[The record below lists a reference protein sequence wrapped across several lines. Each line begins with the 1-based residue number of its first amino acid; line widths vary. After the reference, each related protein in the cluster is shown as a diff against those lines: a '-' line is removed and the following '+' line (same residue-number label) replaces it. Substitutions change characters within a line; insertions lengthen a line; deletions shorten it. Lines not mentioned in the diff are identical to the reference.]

1 MKIKNSQKFL
11 LNSMTKQDYRT
22 GMVQLMILLEEHS
35 EEFKTPE
42 QLVALVHEYTELL
55 ATVYSLDHD
64 DDDLYFDEMDDIIL
78 DDEEDE
84 DDEDKDGDDE

>member
-11 LNSMTKQDYRT
+11 LNSMTKKDYRT
-22 GMVQLMILLEEHS
+22 GMVQLMIMLKEHS

-64 DDDLYFDEMDDIIL
+64 DDDLYFDDTDDT
-78 DDEEDE
+78 DFDEEN
-84 DDEDKDGDDE
+84 DKDGDDE

>member
-11 LNSMTKQDYRT
+11 LNFMTKQDYRT

-64 DDDLYFDEMDDIIL
+64 DDDLCFDEMDDIIL

-84 DDEDKDGDDE
+84 EDKDGDDE

>member
-42 QLVALVHEYTELL
+42 QLVALVHEYTELF

-64 DDDLYFDEMDDIIL
+64 DDDLYFDETDDIIL

-84 DDEDKDGDDE
+84 EDKDGDDE

>member
-11 LNSMTKQDYRT
+11 LNSMTKKDYRT
-22 GMVQLMILLEEHS
+22 GMVQLMIMLEEHS

-64 DDDLYFDEMDDIIL
+64 DDDLYFDDADDT
-78 DDEEDE
+78 DFDEEN
-84 DDEDKDGDDE
+84 DKDGDDE

>member
-64 DDDLYFDEMDDIIL
+64 DDDFFFDDKDDIEL
-78 DDEEDE
+78 DDEDEED
-84 DDEDKDGDDE
+84 DKDGDDE

>member
-11 LNSMTKQDYRT
+11 LNSMTKKDYRT
-22 GMVQLMILLEEHS
+22 GMVQLMIMLEEHS

-64 DDDLYFDEMDDIIL
+64 DDDLYFDDTDDT
-78 DDEEDE
+78 DFDEEN
-84 DDEDKDGDDE
+84 DKDGDDE